1 MTKEELI
8 RRLKDVKTTH
18 DEDGLIRDAEDWHV
32 DADDLLLEYI
42 NDKSVTEAFNDIT
55 KWYA

>member
-8 RRLKDVKTTH
+8 RRLEDVETTH
-18 DEDGLIRDAEDWHV
+18 NEDGSIRDAGDWHA
-32 DADDLLLEYI
+32 DADHLLLEYI